1 MELIVL
7 YMPIIDTATG
17 TSGEWQEDLQLL
29 LMLGL
34 STGTGI
40 VKELFTYSNLFYFLL
55 IIEKWI

>member
-1 MELIVL
+1 ML
-7 YMPIIDTATG
+7 YMLTIDTATG